1 MYLCGKH
8 FSMESLSAL
17 FSDLALILVTAGI
30 TTVIFK
36 WLKQPVVLGYIIAGF
51 LIGPNF
57 EWFPVINDHTSVET
71 WSEIGMVFML
81 FGIGLEFSFKK
92 LKKVGGTVGITALT
106 ELITMCVVGFLLGKI
121 LGWSQM
127 DCIFLGAMLSI
138 SSTTIIAKAFDDMKL
153 NREKFSGNVIGE
165 LVVEDLEA
173 VLLMVILST
182 MAVSKTFDGMQLVY
196 SMLKLLFRHRRSSQA
211 QDTPA
216 GRTRLGRRSSRSPRP
231 SDRARTPSC
240 S

>member
-1 MYLCGKH
+1 MSDLP
-8 FSMESLSAL
+8 AL

-57 EWFPVINDHTSVET
+57 EWFPVIKDHTSVET

-106 ELITMCVVGFLLGKI
+106 ELVTMCLVGFLL
-121 LGWSQM
+121 
-127 DCIFLGAMLSI
+127 
-138 SSTTIIAKAFDDMKL
+138 
-153 NREKFSGNVIGE
+153 
-165 LVVEDLEA
+165 
-173 VLLMVILST
+173 
-182 MAVSKTFDGMQLVY
+182 
-196 SMLKLLFRHRRSSQA
+196 
-211 QDTPA
+211 
-216 GRTRLGRRSSRSPRP
+216 
-231 SDRARTPSC
+231 
-240 S
+240 

>member
-1 MYLCGKH
+1 M
-8 FSMESLSAL
+8 
-17 FSDLALILVTAGI
+17 ILVTAGI

-92 LKKVGGTVGITALT
+92 LKKVGGTVGVTALT
-106 ELITMCVVGFLLGKI
+106 ELVTMCVVGFLLGKM

-138 SSTTIIAKAFDDMKL
+138 SSTTIIAKAIGCTLPLLAKKVGLDPALMASPIITTLVDACSL
-153 NREKFSGNVIGE
+153 SILFSIA
-165 LVVEDLEA
+165 A
-173 VLLMVILST
+173 VAL
-182 MAVSKTFDGMQLVY
+182 
-196 SMLKLLFRHRRSSQA
+196 
-211 QDTPA
+211 
-216 GRTRLGRRSSRSPRP
+216 
-231 SDRARTPSC
+231 
-240 S
+240 